1 MGNHLKG
8 FRHFTTMEIPEYFQ
22 NKNFSPS
29 IQELP
34 TKKLSIVVV
43 IPSFNEADL
52 KDSLMALASCSKPRG
67 DVEVIVVV
75 NHPENSSAEVV
86 TTSEQSLQVV
96 AEADSCWGS
105 SSFRFYAIKSFNLP
119 QKQAGVGLVRQIGM
133 DEAAYRLFLTK
144 QPGGIIACFDADATC
159 EVNYLVELEN
169 FWAANPDIHA
179 CSIRFEHPIQGNTFP
194 QEVYDGIAQYEL
206 HLRYYNQALR
216 YTGFPF
222 AFHTVGSSM
231 ACTAEAYVKF
241 GGMNRHQA
249 GEDFYFLQKIIPHGH
264 FAELNT
270 TCIYPSPRASNR
282 VPFGTGKSMAMFLE
296 NPGNEIQTYQLES
309 FFPLQMLFGKM
320 QSLYQLDVG
329 QIDCFIDSM
338 PAPLKL
344 FLKQN
349 NATEKIYSISRNT
362 ASPGSFRKRFFLWF
376 DAFLMLKYLNFVH
389 NRFFKRQPVK
399 HEAIRLAGIIG
410 LRVDERWPVEKILV
424 KYRELEA
431 NKFNVNP

>member
-105 SSFRFYAIKSFNLP
+105 SNFRFYAIKSFNLP

-133 DEAAYRLFLTK
+133 DEAAYRLFLAK

-159 EVNYLVELEN
+159 EVNYLVALEN

-309 FFPLQMLFGKM
+309 FFPLQKLFGKM

>member
-1 MGNHLKG
+1 
-8 FRHFTTMEIPEYFQ
+8 
-22 NKNFSPS
+22 
-29 IQELP
+29 
-34 TKKLSIVVV
+34 
-43 IPSFNEADL
+43 
-52 KDSLMALASCSKPRG
+52 
-67 DVEVIVVV
+67 
-75 NHPENSSAEVV
+75 
-86 TTSEQSLQVV
+86 
-96 AEADSCWGS
+96 
-105 SSFRFYAIKSFNLP
+105 
-119 QKQAGVGLVRQIGM
+119 
-133 DEAAYRLFLTK
+133 
-144 QPGGIIACFDADATC
+144 
-159 EVNYLVELEN
+159 
-169 FWAANPDIHA
+169 
-179 CSIRFEHPIQGNTFP
+179 
-194 QEVYDGIAQYEL
+194 
-206 HLRYYNQALR
+206 
-216 YTGFPF
+216 
-222 AFHTVGSSM
+222 
-231 ACTAEAYVKF
+231 
-241 GGMNRHQA
+241 
-249 GEDFYFLQKIIPHGH
+249 
-264 FAELNT
+264 
-270 TCIYPSPRASNR
+270 
-282 VPFGTGKSMAMFLE
+282 MAMFLE

-320 QSLYQLDVG
+320 QSLSQLDVG